1 MSRVRRTPQR
11 TSSRAAKRWSASVI
25 LAALAA
31 AALIS
36 GVAGAAGASRVVSA
50 SHNASLNATLVVD
63 SHSRTLYSLH
73 PETTRHLLC
82 RSRACFEL
90 WPPLTVRSASV
101 KLVAGHG
108 VEGRLGLLHRSDGRL
123 QVTLRGLPLYRYS
136 GDSAKGQAHGEGI
149 KSFGGTWHAVAA
161 ETHASGAPSGT
172 TTPTTSTPSMTPTTS
187 TPSMTPPYG
196 Y

>member
-1 MSRVRRTPQR
+1 MARFGRTSQR

-31 AALIS
+31 GALIS
-36 GVAGAAGASRVVSA
+36 GVAGAAGAPRIVR
-50 SHNASLNATLVVD
+50 SHNTSLNETLVVD
-63 SHSRTLYSLH
+63 SHGRTLYSLH
-73 PETTRHLLC
+73 PETTHHLLC

-90 WPPLTVRSASV
+90 WPPLTVRSAGV

-108 VEGRLGLLHRSDGRL
+108 VEGHLGLLHRSDGKL
-123 QVTLRGLPLYRYS
+123 QVALRGLPLYRFS

-149 KSFGGTWHAVAA
+149 KSFGGTWHAVTA

-172 TTPTTSTPSMTPTTS
+172 TTPTTSTPTTPTTS

>member
-1 MSRVRRTPQR
+1 MSRVRTSQR
-11 TSSRAAKRWSASVI
+11 TNSRAAKRWFASVI

-50 SHNASLNATLVVD
+50 SHNTALNATLVVD
-63 SHSRTLYSLH
+63 SHGRALYSLH
-73 PETTRHLLC
+73 PETTHHLLC

-90 WPPLTVRSASV
+90 WPPLTVRSAGV

-108 VEGRLGLLHRSDGRL
+108 VEGHLGLLHRSDGKL
-123 QVTLRGLPLYRYS
+123 QVTLRGLPLYRFS

-149 KSFGGTWHAVAA
+149 KSFGGTWHAVTA

-172 TTPTTSTPSMTPTTS
+172 TTPTTSTPTTPTTS
-187 TPSMTPPYG
+187 TPSVTPPYG

>member
-1 MSRVRRTPQR
+1 VSRVRTSQR

-50 SHNASLNATLVVD
+50 SHNTALNATLVVD
-63 SHSRTLYSLH
+63 SRGRTLYSLH
-73 PETTRHLLC
+73 PETTHHLLC

-108 VEGRLGLLHRSDGRL
+108 VEGRLGLLHRSDGKL
-123 QVTLRGLPLYRYS
+123 QVTLRGLPLYRFS

-149 KSFGGTWHAVAA
+149 KSFGGTWHAVTA
-161 ETHASGAPSGT
+161 ETHASGAPSGM
-172 TTPTTSTPSMTPTTS
+172 TTPTTSTPTTPTTS

>member
-1 MSRVRRTPQR
+1 MSRVRTSQR

-36 GVAGAAGASRVVSA
+36 GVAGAAGASRVVSV
-50 SHNASLNATLVVD
+50 SHDAALNATLVVD
-63 SHSRTLYSLH
+63 SHGRTLYSLH
-73 PETTRHLLC
+73 PETTHHLLC

-90 WPPLTVRSASV
+90 WPPLTVRSPSV
-101 KLVAGHG
+101 KLVASHG
-108 VEGRLGLLHRSDGRL
+108 VEGRLGLLHRSDGKL
-123 QVTLRGLPLYRYS
+123 QVTLRGLPLYRFS

-149 KSFGGTWHAVAA
+149 KSFGGTWHAVTA
-161 ETHASGAPSGT
+161 ETHASGAPSGM
-172 TTPTTSTPSMTPTTS
+172 TTPTTSAPTTPTTS

>member
-25 LAALAA
+25 LAALAT

-82 RSRACFEL
+82 RSRACFGL

-108 VEGRLGLLHRSDGRL
+108 VEGHLGVLHRSDGKL
-123 QVTLRGLPLYRYS
+123 QVTLRGLPLYRFS

-149 KSFGGTWHAVAA
+149 KSFGGTWHAVTA
-161 ETHASGAPSGT
+161 ERHASGAPSGA
-172 TTPTTSTPSMTPTTS
+172 TTPTTSTPSTPTTS

>member
-1 MSRVRRTPQR
+1 VSHVGRPSQKTGRG
-11 TSSRAAKRWSASVI
+11 AAKQRSSSVI
-25 LAALAA
+25 LAALAV

-36 GVAGAAGASRVVSA
+36 GVAGAASALSLVSA
-50 SHNASLNATLVVD
+50 SHNSALNETLAVD
-63 SHSRTLYSLH
+63 GHGRALYSLH

-82 RSRACFEL
+82 RSRACFEI
-90 WPPLTVRSASV
+90 WPPLTVHSASV

-108 VEGRLGLLHRSDGRL
+108 VEGHLGLLHRSDGKL

-136 GDSAKGQAHGEGI
+136 GDGARGQAHGEGI
-149 KSFGGTWHAVAA
+149 KSFGGTWHAVKAQL
-161 ETHASGAPSGT
+161 HASGAPSGT
-172 TTPTTSTPSMTPTTS
+172 TIPTTPTTS